1 MPSGPDFIC
10 IGLQK
15 AGTQWLY
22 DQLQFHPDLWMP
34 PIKEF
39 HYFDRRYRGKL
50 KPRSGDISRLEE
62 FAEDPVGTNKQRA
75 RRKARPLDQRDLEF
89 LQLLHS
95 HSGKRKSIARYSK
108 LFSPK
113 GMLLSGDITPGYS
126 RIGSEL
132 VRDLSEALP
141 NVRVIMLIRDPVQ
154 RMISTTLMMHRRGG
168 LTDEQLVQD
177 DTLQSFAT
185 AERREQRS
193 YPSVI
198 GPRWE
203 KFFGERFRYFF
214 FDDVV
219 ARPDIVRRDILT
231 FLGADPAKPSADL
244 PAGFNRKAKS
254 VKPVVSPRL
263 ESFLAEYYKE
273 ELYRCADYFG
283 GPAQDWLSRYG
294 YAASA

>member
-1 MPSGPDFIC
+1 MPGNRANSPSFPRKSCRQRRSGSISEPLNRKRLSMPSGPDFIC

-22 DQLQFHPDLWMP
+22 DQLQFHPALWMP

-95 HSGKRKSIARYSK
+95 HSGKRKSITRYSE

-132 VRDLSEALP
+132 VRDLSEAFP

-154 RMISTTLMMHRRGG
+154 RMISTTLMMH
-168 LTDEQLVQD
+168 
-177 DTLQSFAT
+177 
-185 AERREQRS
+185 
-193 YPSVI
+193 
-198 GPRWE
+198 
-203 KFFGERFRYFF
+203 
-214 FDDVV
+214 
-219 ARPDIVRRDILT
+219 
-231 FLGADPAKPSADL
+231 
-244 PAGFNRKAKS
+244 
-254 VKPVVSPRL
+254 
-263 ESFLAEYYKE
+263 
-273 ELYRCADYFG
+273 
-283 GPAQDWLSRYG
+283 
-294 YAASA
+294 